1 MLFSKKHIAITLL
14 YGLVVHINFLNAYTF
29 TLMIDP
35 AGDAK
40 HTGREIGD
48 SFERGITLQCA
59 EKLKTLIEQRYPEV
73 RVVLTRFPGETLQ
86 PLQNANF
93 GNRLDVNFY
102 LSIHFYHDQATR
114 PSLYLY
120 AFSYGDDFVTKTT
133 DLTFYPCDK
142 AYLIST
148 GTTHAWATIMQK
160 HLSSSSYQKQ
170 FDCKGCFYLPFAP
183 LIGVKAPAVALE
195 IGLKTK
201 HDWQLYL
208 EPMIA
213 SITPILLHQGFRL
226 SQGYD
231 GQVLNKV

>member
-1 MLFSKKHIAITLL
+1 MKKTILL
-14 YGLVVHINFLNAYTF
+14 LILSSLTQINQLHAYNF

-59 EKLKTLIEQRYPEV
+59 EKLKTMIEERYPEV

-93 GNRLDVNFY
+93 SNRLDVNFY

-120 AFSYGDDFVTKTT
+120 AFSYGDDFVIKTT
-133 DLTFYPCDK
+133 DLTFYPYDK

-148 GTTHAWATIMQK
+148 NTTHTWATTMQK
-160 HLSSSSYQKQ
+160 QLSNASYQKQ

-183 LIGVKAPAVALE
+183 LIGVKSPAIALE

-208 EPMIA
+208 EPIIA
-213 SITPILLHQGFRL
+213 SITPIINKGV
-226 SQGYD
+226 SQ
-231 GQVLNKV
+231 NNSPI